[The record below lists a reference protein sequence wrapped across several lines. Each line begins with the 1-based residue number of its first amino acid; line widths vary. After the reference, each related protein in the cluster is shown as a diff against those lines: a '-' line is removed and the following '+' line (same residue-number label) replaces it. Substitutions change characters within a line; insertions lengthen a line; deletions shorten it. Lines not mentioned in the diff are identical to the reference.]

1 LHLLFELI
9 AGTIF
14 ALSSG
19 LLFNERFRRSYVA
32 IAVASAIATTSS
44 VFLLRDVF
52 HQLTGMEKS
61 AATPV
66 TTASW
71 NSKGSDSFSAA
82 DLKELASSMQ
92 VNACRVGCTGEKF
105 ELMRLPLGGVEGDRP
120 IYKVTHI
127 EDGFCG
133 SGGCMTAVMV
143 LDKGRLYIVREDR
156 GMGDR
161 QAMLIAREAVS
172 IHAPARQK

>member
-1 LHLLFELI
+1 MHLLLELI

-32 IAVASAIATTSS
+32 IAVASAIAMTSS

-52 HQLTGMEKS
+52 HQLPGTEKGPT
-61 AATPV
+61 TPV
-66 TTASW
+66 TATW
-71 NSKGSDSFSAA
+71 NSRGSDTFSAA
-82 DLKELASSMQ
+82 DLKELASAMQ
-92 VNACRVGCTGEKF
+92 VNACRVGCTDKKF
-105 ELMRLPLGGVEGDRP
+105 DLMRLPLGGLEGDRAV
-120 IYKVTHI
+120 YKVTHV

-133 SGGCMTAVMV
+133 SGGCVTAVMV
-143 LDKGRLYIVREDR
+143 LDKGSLYIVAEDR
-156 GMGDR
+156 GMDDR

-172 IHAPARQK
+172 LHAPAPKK